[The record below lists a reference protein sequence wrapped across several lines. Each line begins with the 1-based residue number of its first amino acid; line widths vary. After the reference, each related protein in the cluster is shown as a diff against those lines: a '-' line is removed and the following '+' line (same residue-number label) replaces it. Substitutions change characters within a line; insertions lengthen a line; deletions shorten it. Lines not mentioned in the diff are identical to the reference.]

1 MASYSLSKCSRL
13 QHSNLRWYA
22 NSGSGTRDTEHVEID
37 DFPNPTNYS
46 YSTNI
51 DNHKDNI

>member
-46 YSTNI
+46 YSTNT
-51 DNHKDNI
+51 DNHEDNI